1 MNRDQKFGRLL
12 AIANVLSNK
21 VFESGK
27 PSISQKHMTRFSKK
41 PAMAFEKIHAE
52 LMEYAPQFGRDEME
66 LFNMFQEILADMD
79 ESEFNNEDLNPQY
92 LQAYYSEQDALNNM
106 IGVEEAAEILNLS
119 PGTVKNHCAE
129 GKITAKKIG
138 KTWIIDKRTL
148 NK

>member
-12 AIANVLSNK
+12 AIANVLSSK

-27 PSISQKHMTRFSKK
+27 PSIAQKHMSRFSKK
-41 PAMAFEKIHAE
+41 PALAFEKIHAE
-52 LMEYAPQFGRDEME
+52 LMEYAPKFGKDEME

-79 ESEFNNEDLNPQY
+79 ETEFNNEDLNPQY

-119 PGTVKNHCAE
+119 PGTVKNQCAD

-148 NK
+148 SK